1 MLFLPFLPPCK
12 MLVSSKTLE
21 LSPTSDFNDRWFF
34 LFLQIFRHSIYFKK
48 YLTFLIRPNNEQEQ
62 VIIRYYYDKG
72 GLIMLGTWRSHDDY
86 QRQLVKNLTT
96 LTQTNPH
103 ALLEYEKIISKLFIL
118 NFDPLH
124 TIIKHL
130 YSVTGR
136 KSKSQP
142 EIFRAFILMNHLGL
156 SLDQWIHKVK
166 FNAVLRIAAGFDS
179 DTLPAIA
186 SYYDFITRIIRFDE
200 KPRSKY

>member
-1 MLFLPFLPPCK
+1 